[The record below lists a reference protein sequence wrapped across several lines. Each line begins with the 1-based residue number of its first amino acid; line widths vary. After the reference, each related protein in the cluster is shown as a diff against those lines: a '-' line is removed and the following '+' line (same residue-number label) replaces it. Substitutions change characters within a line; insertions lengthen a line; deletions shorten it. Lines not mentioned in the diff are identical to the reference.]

1 MSFKNYISNTIRRH
15 QIHLIAWSFF
25 ILYEVLVGSILHGR
39 LSSFWDYFLHYSI
52 NIAFF
57 YLHALYVMPRGFRPD
72 GHRFWLIPVLILGE
86 IMAYILFTYAIER
99 LAVDIFQVRMTRS
112 LELDS
117 AYFLRS
123 SWRAIYF
130 LGFATAYYFLTKYLS
145 ERTRVDQIEKQQLLD
160 IIDKQR
166 LQTEL
171 IHSQNA
177 YLKAQINP
185 HFLFN
190 TLNYV
195 YNSVRKTSGQAAE
208 AILSLSH
215 MMRYALQSEDEH
227 QQTDLMEEIQQ
238 VEHLL
243 HIHQIRQE
251 DRLRI
256 ALHYGPNLAGIR
268 FIPLVLI
275 TLVENM
281 FKHGD
286 LTGAGE
292 PAAITVTYQAGE
304 LKITTVNRCLDT
316 CASGHRIGLDNIR
329 KRLQHAYPERASFEA
344 RTDEAGYFHTKIHVT
359 S

>member
-1 MSFKNYISNTIRRH
+1 MSLKSYIFTTIRRH
-15 QIHLIAWSFF
+15 RIHLVAWGLFV
-25 ILYEVLVGSILHGR
+25 LYEVLVGSILHGR
-39 LSSFWDYFLHYSI
+39 LSSFWDYTLHYSI
-52 NIAFF
+52 NIALF
-57 YLHALYVMPRGFRPD
+57 YLHALYVMPRGFRTD
-72 GHRFWLIPVLILGE
+72 GHRFWLIPVLVLVE
-86 IMAYILFTYAIER
+86 VVAYILFTYAMER
-99 LAVDIFQVRMTRS
+99 LAVGVFQVRMTRS
-112 LELDS
+112 LDLDS

-123 SWRAIYF
+123 AWRAIYF

-145 ERTRVDQIEKQQLLD
+145 ERTRVEQIEKQQLLD
-160 IIDKQR
+160 IIDKQH

-171 IHSQNA
+171 IRSQNA

-227 QQTDLMEEIQQ
+227 QQTELLEEIQQ

-243 HIHQIRQE
+243 HIHRIRQE
-251 DRLRI
+251 DQLHI

-286 LTGAGE
+286 LTGAGT
-292 PAAITVTYQAGE
+292 PAAITVSYQADE

-316 CASGHRIGLDNIR
+316 RTGGHRIGLDNIR
-329 KRLQHAYPERASFEA
+329 KRLQHAYPGRASFEA
-344 RTDEAGYFHTKIHVT
+344 WMDEAGYFHTRLRVT
-359 S
+359 P

>member
-1 MSFKNYISNTIRRH
+1 MPLKNYIFNMFRRYRV
-15 QIHLIAWSFF
+15 HLVAWGLF
-25 ILYEVLVGSILHGR
+25 ILYEVTVAGIIYGR
-39 LSSFWDYFLHYSI
+39 LSSFWDYALHYSI
-52 NIAFF
+52 NIALF
-57 YLHALYVMPRGFRPD
+57 YVHARYVMPRGFRPD
-72 GHRFWLIPVLILGE
+72 GHRFWLIPALVLVE
-86 IMAYILFTYAIER
+86 VVTYILFTYAMER
-99 LAVDIFQVRMTRS
+99 LAVGVFQVRMTRS
-112 LELDS
+112 PDLDS

-123 SWRAIYF
+123 AWRAIYF

-145 ERTRVDQIEKQQLLD
+145 ERTRVEQIEKQQLLD

-171 IHSQNA
+171 IRSQNA

-195 YNSVRKTSGQAAE
+195 YNSVRKTSGQAAD

-227 QQTDLMEEIQQ
+227 QQAELLEEIQQ

-251 DRLRI
+251 DRLR
-256 ALHYGPNLAGIR
+256 LTLRYGPNLAGIR
-268 FIPLVLI
+268 LIPLVLI

-286 LTGAGE
+286 LTAEGAGAE
-292 PAAITVTYQAGE
+292 IAVTYEAGE
-304 LKITTVNRCLDT
+304 LKITTVNPCLDT
-316 CASGHRIGLDNIR
+316 RTGGHRIGLDNIR
-329 KRLQHAYPERASFEA
+329 KRLQQAYPGRASFDA
-344 RTDEAGYFHTKIHVT
+344 WTDEAGYFHTRLCVMT
-359 S
+359 

>member
-1 MSFKNYISNTIRRH
+1 MSLKNYIFNTIRHYR
-15 QIHLIAWSFF
+15 IHLVAWGLF
-25 ILYEVLVGSILHGR
+25 ILYEVTVAGIIYGR
-39 LSSFWDYFLHYSI
+39 LSSFWDYALHYSI
-52 NIAFF
+52 NIALF
-57 YLHALYVMPRGFRPD
+57 YAHARYVMPRGFRPD
-72 GHRFWLIPVLILGE
+72 GHRFWLIPTLVLVEVITFT
-86 IMAYILFTYAIER
+86 IFTYAMER
-99 LAVDIFQVRMTRS
+99 LAVGVFQVRMTRS

-123 SWRAIYF
+123 AWRAIYF
-130 LGFATAYYFLTKYLS
+130 LGFSTAYYFLTKYLS
-145 ERTRVDQIEKQQLLD
+145 ERTRVELIEKQQLLD
-160 IIDKQR
+160 IIDKQH

-171 IHSQNA
+171 IRSQNA

-227 QQTDLMEEIQQ
+227 QQTELLEEIQQ

-243 HIHQIRQE
+243 HIHRIRQE

-256 ALHYGPNLAGIR
+256 ALHYGPNLGGIR

-292 PAAITVTYQAGE
+292 PATITVTYQAGL

-316 CASGHRIGLDNIR
+316 RAGGHRIGLDNIR
-329 KRLQHAYPERASFEA
+329 KRLQHAYPEHASFEA
-344 RTDEAGYFHTKIHVT
+344 WTDEAGCFHTELHVT
-359 S
+359 P